1 MAANLHFIWHTN
13 PFLYALLLHTI
24 LRTLVLLLLYKPTL
38 NLVERIQKF
47 DF

>member
-1 MAANLHFIWHTN
+1 MGANLHLIWHTN

-24 LRTLVLLLLYKPTL
+24 LRTLVLLFLYKL